1 MNTSVAT
8 ASCSLCKHTGHRA
21 SNCPEL
27 SDPLKLGFHT
37 GGNGGQGHS
46 HDEED
51 QVTRRLYWT
60 LFDILVENETIE
72 PFYDSS
78 C

>member
-8 ASCSLCKHTGHRA
+8 ASCSLCKQTGHRA

-51 QVTRRLYWT
+51 QVTRLYVT
-60 LFDILVENETIE
+60 LFDILVENETIGR
-72 PFYDSS
+72 FYDSD